1 MSRLAKPWKELQD
14 LVQNYAELP
23 KVSEEMLATGLR
35 QEGYGDF
42 KGKFYVSGDLTQP
55 IAVDTV
61 AQKIAGYLKRP
72 EPFRVIHDFE
82 ARREAKRSK
91 LTLAL
96 MQDSPT
102 EAKKQLGRYFAFLEE
117 NPQLTIPGRGQD
129 DERSKYIDTV
139 VDDTVINS
147 IHVRKKV
154 LSFLDMLETVIVDA
168 GEEFAESFC
177 QGTSRLYASLSPE
190 RVSVFVNKGIEL
202 AKEYQQLPQRV
213 SRKKR
218 ELAQETVI
226 NYFNCKSEPAQATY
240 SRLLQEETVQLLQE
254 SRREQRTVV
263 PKLEHITRQLAV
275 VDELRRDL
283 VDYSGK
289 FVQAERDRNN
299 LEREV
304 AGITNER
311 EHLRETLAGKVRE
324 LVQRDEDFARQRTLG
339 KKLFFYLGAV
349 GLIISLAL
357 AGAVYNSYRA
367 NTPCV
372 CAPSQK

>member
-1 MSRLAKPWKELQD
+1 M
-14 LVQNYAELP
+14 
-23 KVSEEMLATGLR
+23 
-35 QEGYGDF
+35 
-42 KGKFYVSGDLTQP
+42 
-55 IAVDTV
+55 AV
-61 AQKIAGYLKRP
+61 
-72 EPFRVIHDFE
+72 
-82 ARREAKRSK
+82 
-91 LTLAL
+91 
-96 MQDSPT
+96 
-102 EAKKQLGRYFAFLEE
+102 
-117 NPQLTIPGRGQD
+117 
-129 DERSKYIDTV
+129 
-139 VDDTVINS
+139 
-147 IHVRKKV
+147 
-154 LSFLDMLETVIVDA
+154 
-168 GEEFAESFC
+168 
-177 QGTSRLYASLSPE
+177 
-190 RVSVFVNKGIEL
+190 
-202 AKEYQQLPQRV
+202 
-213 SRKKR
+213 
-218 ELAQETVI
+218 
-226 NYFNCKSEPAQATY
+226 
-240 SRLLQEETVQLLQE
+240 TVQLLQE
-254 SRREQRTVV
+254 SRRAQRTVV
-263 PKLEHITRQLAV
+263 PKLEHITRQLTV